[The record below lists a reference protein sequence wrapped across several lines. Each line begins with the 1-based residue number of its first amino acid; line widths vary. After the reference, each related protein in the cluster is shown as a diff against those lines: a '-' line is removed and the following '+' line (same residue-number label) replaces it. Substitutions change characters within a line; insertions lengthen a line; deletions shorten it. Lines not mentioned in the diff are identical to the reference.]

1 VKPSSTRSVCA
12 SLRRRQRTGDKA
24 GQPPTDRAQG
34 GGIIK
39 IESLREVKNN
49 LSSVVEQLEQTGPVI
64 ITKNGKSR
72 AVLLAVD
79 ESTDLESVLLAV
91 NPRFWKLF
99 DQAAQSERWTSGD
112 EL

>member
-1 VKPSSTRSVCA
+1 M
-12 SLRRRQRTGDKA
+12 
-24 GQPPTDRAQG
+24 
-34 GGIIK
+34 K

-79 ESTDLESVLLAV
+79 ESTDLESMLLSV

-99 DQAAQSERWTSGD
+99 DRATQSKWWTSLD

>member
-1 VKPSSTRSVCA
+1 M
-12 SLRRRQRTGDKA
+12 
-24 GQPPTDRAQG
+24 
-34 GGIIK
+34 K

-49 LSSVVEQLEQTGPVI
+49 LSSVVEQLEETGPVI

-79 ESTDLESVLLAV
+79 ESTDLESMLLSV

-99 DQAAQSERWTSGD
+99 DQAAKGKTWTSLD
-112 EL
+112 DL